1 MKPSFRVGLGF
12 DFHPFQQGRELIL
25 GGIRIP
31 HPVGL
36 AGHSDADVVLHA
48 ISDAILGAAGL
59 GDIGH
64 HFPDSDPRYKGISSV
79 HLLTR
84 VVELVQVKGW
94 AIGNV
99 DIVIVAEEPRI
110 APFREAISAKLSEVL
125 EILPGEVCVKATTME
140 GMGPV
145 GRKEGI
151 SAQAVVLLY
160 RG

>member
-25 GGIRIP
+25 GGVRIH

-48 ISDAILGAAGL
+48 IADALLGAAGL

-64 HFPDSDPRYKGISSV
+64 HFPDSDSRYKGISSV
-79 HLLTR
+79 HLLKQ
-84 VVELVQVKGW
+84 VVELVQVNGW

-99 DIVIVAEEPRI
+99 DTVIIAEEPRI
-110 APFREAISAKLSEVL
+110 APHREAISAKLSEVL
-125 EILPGEVCVKATTME
+125 AIRLGEVCVKATTME

-160 RG
+160 RE